1 VPGIPQLTAWLV
13 LPAFL
18 ACSQTPSKT
27 LGSPSIGVF
36 MDFDS
41 APAAGWLDGMESQVQ
56 ELLKPSGM
64 ALDWG
69 LVRDNRGEKA
79 FAGLVVLKFHG
90 KCSAEGW
97 AAAGSDFGSV
107 GEISTLAFTRVD
119 RGRVTPYAEVKC
131 DEVRKALAYMG
142 YPAGQEERQKALSRA
157 LARVVAHEIY
167 HILAKTTE
175 HAGSGLAKAAQ
186 PLNDLVS
193 KRKLEFATDDLQAI
207 KEGGASS
214 EPAPDALSEH
224 QP

>member
-1 VPGIPQLTAWLV
+1 MPGIPQSIVWLT

-18 ACSQTPSKT
+18 AFSQSPPKSP
-27 LGSPSIGVF
+27 GSPSIGVF
-36 MDFDS
+36 VDFDS
-41 APAAGWLDGMESQVQ
+41 APAAGWLDGMENQVQ

-64 ALDWG
+64 ALNWG

-79 FAGLVVLKFHG
+79 FAGLVVLKFRG
-90 KCSAEGW
+90 RCNVERW
-97 AAAGSDFGSV
+97 AAAGSDFGSL

-119 RGRVTPYAEVKC
+119 HGRVSPYAEVKC
-131 DEVRKALAYMG
+131 DEVRKALAFMG
-142 YPAGQEERQKALSRA
+142 YAASQEERQLALNRA

-167 HILAKTTE
+167 HILAKTKQ

-193 KRKLEFATDDLQAI
+193 KRKLEFATGDTQAI
-207 KEGGASS
+207 EEGEAGA
-214 EPAPDALSEH
+214 EPAPDALEH

>member
-1 VPGIPQLTAWLV
+1 MPGIPQSIVWLT
-13 LPAFL
+13 LPAIL
-18 ACSQTPSKT
+18 AFAQTPPKSPV
-27 LGSPSIGVF
+27 SPSIGVF

-41 APAAGWLDGMESQVQ
+41 VPGAGWLTGMEDQVQ
-56 ELLKPSGM
+56 ELLKPAGM

-69 LVRDNRGEKA
+69 LVRDNRGRKA

-90 KCSAEGW
+90 RCTVEGW
-97 AAAGSDFGSV
+97 APAGSDFGSL

-119 RGRVTPYAEVKC
+119 QGGVLPYAEVKC
-131 DEVRKALAYMG
+131 DEVRKALAFMG
-142 YPAGQEERQKALSRA
+142 YAAGQEERQLALNRA

-167 HILAKTTE
+167 HILARTTE
-175 HAGSGLAKAAQ
+175 HAASGLAKAAQ

-193 KRKLEFATDDLQAI
+193 KRKLEFATGDLQAI
-207 KEGGASS
+207 EEGGAGA